1 MNSTKRAPATKLING
16 EACSAYYNPTFYM
29 ESLGFEPQEGDI
41 IEVTFPRTGTHLVQQ
56 MIQLLLNKGQSMRT
70 FAEFTNRAPFLE
82 IQGLQESSSDAPR
95 LLRTH
100 LPMNRLR
107 LSDKAKYVYV
117 ARNPWDCC
125 VSNFHMMRDFPLFDF
140 AEGTFDDFLD
150 TFLDGRF
157 GFGDYFDHVLS
168 GYEHRHDSNVFFV
181 TYEEIHRDK
190 AGVVRRLA
198 RFLGEEYG
206 DMVRSDS
213 ELLKLVLERSSV
225 EFMKDVL
232 RTDAKGIAQLLGRG
246 YIPPVS
252 GNQETKPSEC
262 SFVRKGEVGGWKS
275 YFSPE
280 NVTKMQSKMDEKF
293 EGTGIMT
300 LWMDKELADKH

>member
-1 MNSTKRAPATKLING
+1 
-16 EACSAYYNPTFYM
+16 
-29 ESLGFEPQEGDI
+29 
-41 IEVTFPRTGTHLVQQ
+41 

-70 FAEFTNRAPFLE
+70 FSEFTNRAPFLE

-125 VSNFHMMRDFPLFDF
+125 VSNFHMMRDFPSFDF

-157 GFGDYFDHVLS
+157 GFGDYFGHVLS

-213 ELLKLVLERSSV
+213 ELLKLVLKRSSV
-225 EFMKDVL
+225 EFMKYVL

-246 YIPPVS
+246 YVPPVS